1 MILLLLFWLV
11 FCATENQSAWRR
23 ADVIVYRSA
32 TLIRLRNHFPLLVFA
47 LYTKIIVTVTRRSH
61 SFSCHQ
67 KQETDIGVSDGA
79 YHTIPSEIEAL
90 WIINIPENNS
100 LETEPAFLV
109 RITLSVLAYI
119 TNRLYSNVRGL

>member
-1 MILLLLFWLV
+1 MPAHPL
-11 FCATENQSAWRR
+11 
-23 ADVIVYRSA
+23 ADVTCGNPAPLDSPSSDIPLKKRL
-32 TLIRLRNHFPLLVFA
+32 TLGCR
-47 LYTKIIVTVTRRSH
+47 TVP
-61 SFSCHQ
+61 
-67 KQETDIGVSDGA
+67 
-79 YHTIPSEIEAL
+79 TIPSEIEAL